1 MAEQLDLGLLALIGF
16 AHALLQTPTELP
28 LTKAEDVQVRAALA
42 AVEEARRRVVDA
54 ADTFWRIAC
63 ATRDRHKNN

>member
-1 MAEQLDLGLLALIGF
+1 
-16 AHALLQTPTELP
+16 LLQTPTELP

-42 AVEEARRRVVDA
+42 AVEEARRRVAGA

-63 ATRDRHKNN
+63 ATRDRYKNN